1 MSALK
6 PGPLSSDL
14 LHEPNKPSQDI
25 HLLIQHLSESC
36 NKVLTQKRKS
46 INFIKGQENQC
57 VLLMKGS
64 VSLYRSSDGIILNSE
79 RAPFIFGLSSQR
91 SVSRHLCL
99 RTEEDSL
106 IGTLAF
112 SEAKRIIKAN
122 NLWENYANL
131 LIYNASRIYSHCVA
145 ISQLSSY
152 EIIKRQLLQLHN
164 EPIGIRQNITAANYI
179 LSRTFLSRSGVM
191 RILSRLKADGHITAE
206 RGILLSINN
215 LPDSY

>member
-6 PGPLSSDL
+6 PGPQDTGL
-14 LHEPNKPSQDI
+14 LPEPNKPRQDI
-25 HLLIQHLSESC
+25 HLLIQHLSDAS
-36 NKVLTQKRKS
+36 NKALTQKRKS
-46 INFIKGQENQC
+46 FNFIKGQENQC
-57 VLLMKGS
+57 FLLLKGS
-64 VSLYRSSDGIILNSE
+64 VSLYRTSDGIILSSE
-79 RAPFIFGLSSQR
+79 RAPYIFGLSSQN
-91 SVSRHLCL
+91 SVSQHLYL

-106 IGTLAF
+106 IGMLPF
-112 SEAKRIIKAN
+112 SEAKRIIKTN
-122 NLWENYANL
+122 NLWESYANL

-215 LPDSY
+215 LPDNY